1 MIYIVILLLFGMKI
15 SSMSYSI
22 DLVGRSMWVTHSV
35 QDPIE
40 IIDTFNIL
48 IILTI
53 LKVSFVAVH

>member
-1 MIYIVILLLFGMKI
+1 MILLLFGRKI

-22 DLVGRSMWVTHSV
+22 DLVGRSMWMTHSV

-40 IIDTFNIL
+40 IIDTLNIL

>member
-22 DLVGRSMWVTHSV
+22 DLVGRSMWMTHSV
-35 QDPIE
+35 QDPVG
-40 IIDTFNIL
+40 IIDNFNIL